1 MEKLKLIGSKEIQKR
16 EIVAAAA
23 VCCRLERLRGEQK
36 ERVEHRWD
44 AALGAARLASLLG
57 TEKRAEEMVPWTAC
71 VVHGGVDINSE
82 VNLGQWCSNFG
93 QIEGARRGDLPGFDS
108 SCSVEKK
115 NEINGKLT
123 MCKKRCAHTMQVTQP
138 NTILGYQ
145 DKLIQQQ
152 NTAFLYYLARLSL
165 AMANS

>member
-23 VCCRLERLRGEQK
+23 VCCRLERLRGE
-36 ERVEHRWD
+36 HRWD
-44 AALGAARLASLLG
+44 AALGAALLASLLG

-123 MCKKRCAHTMQVTQP
+123 MCARRGA
-138 NTILGYQ
+138 
-145 DKLIQQQ
+145 LIQCKLHTETQ
-152 NTAFLYYLARLSL
+152 F
-165 AMANS
+165 